1 MGKIGFLFAGQGA
14 QYPGM
19 GKDLYDN
26 VESSKEIFE
35 KADEALGF
43 SIKEI
48 CFNGSKE
55 ELGRTELTQPAI
67 LTTNMAALAALE
79 CNGIKAHAAAGLSLG
94 EYSALIYGKSLEFAD
109 AVPLVNKRGKFM
121 QEAVPVGVGGMIA
134 LIGLKDEQVQEIIDE
149 ASKVGV
155 LEGANYNCPGQIV
168 VAGENI
174 ALDKVM
180 EISKNFGGRAIRLPV
195 SAPFHC
201 SLLEPAAIKLMDEL
215 NKITVKEVQGNILSN
230 VLGGVYTPEHDVR
243 ELLKVQVMK
252 AVLFRNNIE
261 NMIDMGIDT
270 FVEIGPGKALSG
282 FVKKIKRDATVLN
295 VEDMKSLEN
304 TLNVLKG

>member
-67 LTTNMAALAALE
+67 LTTNMAALTALE
-79 CNGIKAHAAAGLSLG
+79 CNGIKADAAAGLSLG

-134 LIGLKDEQVQEIIDE
+134 LVGLKDQQVQEIIDE

-230 VLGGVYTPEHDVR
+230 VLGGVYTAEHDVR

-282 FVKKIKRDATVLN
+282 FVKKIKRDAIVLN